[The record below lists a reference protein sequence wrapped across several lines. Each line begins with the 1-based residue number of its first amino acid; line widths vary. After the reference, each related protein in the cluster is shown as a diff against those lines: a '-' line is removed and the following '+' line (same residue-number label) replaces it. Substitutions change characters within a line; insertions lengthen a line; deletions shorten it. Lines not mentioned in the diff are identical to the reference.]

1 MQVVKEEDIVSQY
14 ISAMKREINPSDEYV
29 KTTKYILNKIN
40 LMTATPEDIINF
52 LNRLR
57 KVESNDPLH
66 KWIGTYN
73 LNVVILKRFFKWF
86 NNPYCMNGIKLL
98 KRKEKSVYKP
108 SDLWTQED
116 DLLFL
121 KYCPSKRD
129 KCYHAISRDS
139 SCRPSEI
146 LKLRIKDITF
156 KMINGKQYAEV
167 LINGKTGSRH
177 IPLINSIPYLK
188 DYLDDHPSKGNP
200 NSILI
205 RSSRS
210 FGKLS
215 HRSLGAIYMRY
226 KTRYFPK
233 LLRIE
238 DINSLDRKAIE
249 ELLQKPW
256 NPYVR
261 RHSALTEKSKFLK
274 EHILRQHAGW
284 STGSGMPQKYLHYF
298 GNESSESILE
308 VYGLKPKAEVIDKM
322 KPKQCPNCSEP
333 NKPDSRFC
341 SKCRMILSYDAYTE
355 TVEQNE
361 KQSDKITRME
371 ERQEKFELIIQSL
384 IDSGQLK
391 PTD

>member
-1 MQVVKEEDIVSQY
+1 
-14 ISAMKREINPSDEYV
+14 
-29 KTTKYILNKIN
+29 
-40 LMTATPEDIINF
+40 
-52 LNRLR
+52 
-57 KVESNDPLH
+57 
-66 KWIGTYN
+66 
-73 LNVVILKRFFKWF
+73 
-86 NNPYCMNGIKLL
+86 
-98 KRKEKSVYKP
+98 
-108 SDLWTQED
+108 
-116 DLLFL
+116 
-121 KYCPSKRD
+121 
-129 KCYHAISRDS
+129 
-139 SCRPSEI
+139 
-146 LKLRIKDITF
+146 
-156 KMINGKQYAEV
+156 MINGKQYAEV

-205 RSSRS
+205 RSSRT